1 MRDRRQLEAP
11 GRDVRGRAGYL
22 GLELEVLWRAGLRAS
37 RLDGYARATS
47 RSGNE
52 DSERSA
58 DTRSEWHLPRVV
70 KTLKNRI
77 NARRYE
83 RMLEDRASEM
93 TEVVDY
99 TRKQKIELTAAA
111 FGVSIPQKKKTTI
124 SKLLKNQ
131 RDAKV
136 IKEAR
141 KRLFRITTCAYC
153 GRQATEKKDPDGR
166 TWHMDHV
173 YPLCLGGSDSLDN
186 IVKSCAR
193 CNLSKGAKIKTL
205 LPNAR
210 LASSI

>member
-1 MRDRRQLEAP
+1 
-11 GRDVRGRAGYL
+11 
-22 GLELEVLWRAGLRAS
+22 
-37 RLDGYARATS
+37 LDGYAGATS

-52 DSERSA
+52 DSEWTA
-58 DTRSEWHLPRVV
+58 NTRSEWHLPRMV

-83 RMLEDRASEM
+83 RMLEINAQRYEQMLEARASEM

-99 TRKQKIELTAAA
+99 TREQKIELTAAA

-124 SKLLKNQ
+124 PKLFKNE

-136 IKEAR
+136 IRKAR
-141 KRLFRITTCAYC
+141 KRLYAITTCAYC
-153 GRQATEKKDPDGR
+153 GRQATETRDPDGR

-173 YPLCLGGSDSLDN
+173 YPICLGGSDSLDN

-193 CNLSKGAKIKTL
+193 CNISKGAKIKTP